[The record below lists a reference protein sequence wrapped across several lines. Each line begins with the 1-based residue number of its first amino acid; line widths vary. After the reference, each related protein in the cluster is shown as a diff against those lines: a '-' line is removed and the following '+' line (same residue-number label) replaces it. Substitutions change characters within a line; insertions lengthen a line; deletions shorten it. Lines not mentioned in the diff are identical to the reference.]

1 MFIGLDIG
9 NTSIDVGVFQDERL
23 LARWKCP
30 IERAWQSGEY
40 SALLERDFSL
50 RSLHA
55 SAIRGAALSCV
66 VPEVRETLLAALRET
81 LGMEPLT
88 VTLDLDLGILPA
100 WEQPWTVGIDR
111 LLCAGGAGRLYGA
124 PAITVGVG
132 TAITVDVVSP
142 DGRFLG
148 GAIAPG
154 LRTGIRSL
162 ASAASSLPEV
172 ELDVPERVIGT
183 TTPSCILSGVVIGAA
198 ALVDGLVSRIM
209 EEAGTAAPV
218 IGTGGDVAFVARW
231 SRTIGIIDQDLSL
244 KALKWVYDRNA

>member
-1 MFIGLDIG
+1 MFMGLDIG
-9 NTSIDVGVFQDERL
+9 NSSIDVGVFEGERL

-30 IERAWQSGEY
+30 LDPAWGSAEY
-40 SALLERDFSL
+40 GAALDREIHLSSL
-50 RSLHA
+50 PA
-55 SAIRGAALSCV
+55 SAIRKAALSSV
-66 VPEVRETLLAALRET
+66 VPEAGDTLLTALRDE
-81 LGMEPLT
+81 LDLEPMT

-100 WEQPWTVGIDR
+100 WERPWTVGIDR
-111 LLCAGGAGRLYGA
+111 LLCAGGAARLYGV
-124 PAITVGVG
+124 PAITASVG

-162 ASAASSLPEV
+162 ASAAASLPEV
-172 ELDVPERVIGT
+172 DLNAPERAIGT

-198 ALVDGLVSRIM
+198 ALIDGLVLRMM
-209 EEAGTAAPV
+209 EEAGAVAPV
-218 IGTGGDVAFVARW
+218 IATGGDAALVTRW

-244 KALKWVYDRNA
+244 KALKWVYDRNS